1 MNSFLQDIFDTSDA
15 IKDGRDV
22 KSVYIYGQS
31 EMGELADEINIATG
45 MSNKPVGKDGIV
57 GEAIDAI
64 ICLVDL
70 IHIHKPDMTPDQLQ
84 RACWI
89 KLAKWNDNKVK

>member
-1 MNSFLQDIFDTSDA
+1 MNSLIQDIFDTSDA

-64 ICLVDL
+64 ICLFDL
-70 IHIHKPDMTPDQLQ
+70 IHIQEPELSPHAIRMMCQ
-84 RACWI
+84 A
-89 KLAKWNDNKVK
+89 KLSKWQSKK